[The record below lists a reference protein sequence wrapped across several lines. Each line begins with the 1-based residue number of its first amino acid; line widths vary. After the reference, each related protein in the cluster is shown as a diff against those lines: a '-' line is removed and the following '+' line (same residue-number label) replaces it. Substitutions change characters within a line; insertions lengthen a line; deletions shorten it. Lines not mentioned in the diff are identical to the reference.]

1 MNHSVSGSEISG
13 CSQLYPGPPVD
24 LRKAANG
31 QSERMAAF
39 GAAHF
44 ARERRGR
51 AQCCQRIPSASGIE
65 NANST
70 IRPPPARYTTL
81 ELAGGAGEIRS
92 RLTSSAYAASLST
105 NRKNRVLRARDL
117 DLLSN
122 IRSRADIALLAG
134 RQDRLTFS
142 SDRVGTIALPSATID
157 PRQSACRIHAAG
169 R

>member
-1 MNHSVSGSEISG
+1 MRYPQTFRLLSPQRRANATEPFRIRFGDIR
-13 CSQLYPGPPVD
+13 LLATYPGPPVD

-39 GAAHF
+39 GTAHF

-70 IRPPPARYTTL
+70 IRPPPARYATL

-92 RLTSSAYAASLST
+92 RLTSSAYAASFGMALST

-122 IRSRADIALLAG
+122 IRSRSWIVQRLRSLPVAKIA
-134 RQDRLTFS
+134 
-142 SDRVGTIALPSATID
+142 
-157 PRQSACRIHAAG
+157 
-169 R
+169 

>member
-1 MNHSVSGSEISG
+1 MSSNFSAFCLPNTVPMQQNHSVSGSEISG
-13 CSQLYPGPPVD
+13 CSQPYPGPPVD

-39 GAAHF
+39 GTAHF

-70 IRPPPARYTTL
+70 IRPPPARYATL

-92 RLTSSAYAASLST
+92 RLTSSAYAASFGMALST

-122 IRSRADIALLAG
+122 IRSRSWIVQRLRSLPVAKIA
-134 RQDRLTFS
+134 
-142 SDRVGTIALPSATID
+142 
-157 PRQSACRIHAAG
+157 
-169 R
+169 